1 MSVPSLLNQLKER
14 EYTPREKIKII
25 FSNRELDFNSKLQV
39 MKQHKLLDNPSPKIL
54 KLFSTTSF
62 IIKERTCYHIARNGK
77 KFFAN
82 DVKKNF
88 VVEYSIR
95 VLEDRWVDAEKYVME
110 KFGYSYAQLVMKKR
124 WPELENK
131 VNLTTARYHSP
142 ENSPLKYFEK
152 FVDSF
157 PNRRWIELE
166 KQLLKQIDEVKLSKG
181 SRKYS
186 RLERKIFNYC
196 LISNQRIEEL
206 EKHLI
211 KFACEYETKFNC
223 EIDRESS
230 SKRMLLVGDSTSK
243 KSFAKLEGRKKLL
256 NMSKDDLLKLI
267 FSLKLES
274 RLISKM

>member
-25 FSNRELDFNSKLQV
+25 FSNRELDFNSKFQV

-62 IIKERTCYHIARNGK
+62 IIKEQTYCKARNRSPFSVNK
-77 KFFAN
+77 
-82 DVKKNF
+82 VKKNF

-131 VNLTTARYHSP
+131 VNLTTAQYHSP

-223 EIDRESS
+223 VIDRDAS

-243 KSFAKLEGRKKLL
+243 KSFAKLESRKKLL

-267 FSLKLES
+267 FSSKLEA

>member
-25 FSNRELDFNSKLQV
+25 FSNRELDFNSKFQV

-62 IIKERTCYHIARNGK
+62 IIKEQTYCTARNRSPTSV
-77 KFFAN
+77 N
-82 DVKKNF
+82 RVKKNF

-131 VNLTTARYHSP
+131 VNLTTAQYHSP

-223 EIDRESS
+223 VIDRDAS